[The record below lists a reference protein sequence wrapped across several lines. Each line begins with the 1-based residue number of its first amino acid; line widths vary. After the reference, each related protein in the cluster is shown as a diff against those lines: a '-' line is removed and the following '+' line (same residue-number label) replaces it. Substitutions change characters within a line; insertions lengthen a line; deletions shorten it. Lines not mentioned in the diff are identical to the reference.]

1 MIAIRSHAAAG
12 SALLLILSPAASA
25 QVLGVS
31 STLAGAGMMPNACSA
46 VQSHAVISTHA
57 GVDWPLARVA
67 WAGAVA
73 SNGGTARS
81 TALRGELLS
90 PEWRGW
96 RLDAT
101 TERNRGDA
109 ACGGRAS
116 LEMYATGLTY
126 GWERTGISLRYHKRI
141 TRNDGI
147 TRDTLAAQI
156 LGPTTRGFSLAA
168 WHNFGRAIVALS
180 VGSRSR
186 WQEEREEL
194 FRNGGRVDTI
204 PSDSGP
210 VIITT
215 PGPTYETRWN
225 RGLAHSFGSE
235 LRLAWASGRLS
246 LDALAGHSLGGRT
259 FTQGRLWGYTDASIA
274 LTPSIALVGGYVVED
289 GWDSR
294 VPAPRRYF
302 TLGAR
307 LTSAPYD
314 KPHATAALATRAV
327 ATAFRVVPLSDGV
340 VTLAVRSATARLVEV
355 TGDFVQ
361 WRPVRMQRVAA
372 DWWELR
378 LPISPGVHRI
388 NVRVDGGQWKAPPG
402 LPRQRDE
409 FGGDAGL
416 FTIS

>member
-1 MIAIRSHAAAG
+1 MTAIRSNAAIAG
-12 SALLLILSPAASA
+12 ALLFFSHAASA

-31 STLAGAGMMPNACSA
+31 STLAGAGMMPNACA
-46 VQSHAVISTHA
+46 AAQSHAVISTNA
-57 GVDWPLARVA
+57 GVDWALARMS
-67 WAGAVA
+67 WTGAVA
-73 SNGGTARS
+73 SNGGAARS
-81 TALRGELLS
+81 TVLRGELLS

-96 RLDAT
+96 RLDAA
-101 TERNRGDA
+101 TERNGGDA
-109 ACGGRAS
+109 ACGGRSS
-116 LEMYATGLTY
+116 LQTYATGLSF
-126 GWERTGISLRYHKRI
+126 GWERTGISLRYQKRI
-141 TRNDGI
+141 TRNDGF

-156 LGPTTRGFSLAA
+156 VGPTSRGFSLAA
-168 WHNFGRAIVALS
+168 WHNFGRAVVALS
-180 VGSRSR
+180 LGSRSR
-186 WQEEREEL
+186 WNEEREQI
-194 FRNGGRVDTI
+194 FREGGGIDTI

-210 VIITT
+210 ILITT

-235 LRLAWASGRLS
+235 LRLAWAGGRFS

-274 LTPSIALVGGYVVED
+274 LTPSVALVGGYVVED
-289 GWDSR
+289 GWESR
-294 VPAPRRYF
+294 IPTPRRYF

-314 KPHATAALATRAV
+314 KPHTSAALTTRAI
-327 ATAFRVVPLSDGV
+327 ATAFRVVPGRDGV

-361 WRPVRMQRVAA
+361 WRPVRMQRVGA

-378 LPISPGVHRI
+378 MPMAPGVHRI
-388 NVRVDGGQWKAPPG
+388 NVRVDGGKWNAPPG